1 LLIPHFEQTLLILRN
16 KEQDTPACTAIQPIP
31 CLSVFAY
38 TVHVSTALALALHTK
53 QLISLLLSPR
63 PHLHSASH
71 HRTVL
76 MRHLIQCHVRATEE
90 NLGSV
95 SVDVGVLTGLLL

>member
-1 LLIPHFEQTLLILRN
+1 MYRQTTN
-16 KEQDTPACTAIQPIP
+16 TV
-31 CLSVFAY
+31 SVFAY

-53 QLISLLLSPR
+53 GLISLLLSQR
-63 PHLHSASH
+63 PPLHCSSQ

-76 MRHLIQCHVRATEE
+76 MRHMIQCHVRGTEKE

-95 SVDVGVLTGLLL
+95 SVDVGVLTGSLR

>member
-1 LLIPHFEQTLLILRN
+1 MYRHTTN
-16 KEQDTPACTAIQPIP
+16 TV
-31 CLSVFAY
+31 SVFAY
-38 TVHVSTALALALHTK
+38 TVHVSTALALRLHTK
-53 QLISLLLSPR
+53 RLISLLLSQR

-76 MRHLIQCHVRATEE
+76 MRHMIQCHVRRTEKE

-95 SVDVGVLTGLLL
+95 SVDVGVLTGLLR